1 MKVLWLCNLI
11 LPEIAREL
19 GLEASNKEGWV
30 AGLAEIML
38 REQKQNQIKL
48 AVASPVPER
57 FLSSQDEI
65 LTRELT
71 VQGGEITFFGF
82 AEDVGNPHLYDE
94 GLEKRLAKVMEMFEP
109 EVIHCFG
116 TEFPHTLAACRAA
129 KDRSRIL
136 ITIQGLCAP
145 YADAYEADLPERV
158 IKRKTFRDLL
168 KRDDIPTQKEKFRLR
183 GIYEREAVSLAGT
196 LGGRTAWDRGYGT
209 EWNPEARYFVMKETL
224 RSNFYEGRWEKEKCE
239 EHSIFLSQ
247 GDYPI
252 KGLHYMLAAMPGILE
267 KYPDAKVY
275 VAGNKITAYQT
286 WKEKLKLSSYGKY
299 LRELMAENHL
309 ENKVIFLGKL
319 NSAQMKEQYLK
330 SNLFV
335 CPSSIENSPNSLGEA
350 MLLGMPCVTADV
362 GGILSIF
369 DAGKDG
375 VVYEGFRALKQEGGG
390 EALQRI
396 AGNLADAVLEIWSDP
411 GREKAYCESAREHAL
426 RNHNGQENYLRTLE
440 VYAEVAG
447 GSGKSGKLEET

>member
-57 FLSSQDEI
+57 LLSSRDEV

-82 AEDVGNPHLYDE
+82 AEDVDHLHLYDE
-94 GLEKRLAKVMEMFEP
+94 GLEKRLAKVMEKFEP

-116 TEFPHTLAACRAA
+116 TEFPHTLAACRAV
-129 KDRSRIL
+129 KDRSKIL

-158 IKRKTFRDLL
+158 IRRKTFRDLL

-183 GIYEREAVSLAGT
+183 GIHEREAVSLAGN
-196 LGGRTAWDRGYGT
+196 LGGRTAWDRSFGT
-209 EWNPEARYFVMKETL
+209 EWNPGARYFVMKETL

-239 EHSIFLSQ
+239 PHSIFLSQ

-275 VAGNKITAYQT
+275 VAGNRITAYQT
-286 WKEKLKLSSYGKY
+286 WKEKLKISSYGKY
-299 LRELMAENHL
+299 LRELMAEHHL
-309 ENKVIFLGKL
+309 EDKVIFLGKL
-319 NSAQMKEQYLK
+319 SSAQMKEQYLK
-330 SNLFV
+330 SSLFV

-375 VVYEGFRALKQEGGG
+375 VAYEGFRAPEKEEDGK
-390 EALQRI
+390 ALQRI
-396 AGNLADAVLEIWSDP
+396 AGNLADAVLEIWSDS